1 MKSTVLFIIACL
13 FNFWPALVHSQNV
26 EIKAFKISKIGPVFD
41 NDLKITGYDTT
52 VDFVYYYKDLKIYS
66 RLVPLDNIFFG
77 TLMSTEHYERVFVH
91 QSDSLYGYLTDSV
104 MNIHH
109 LRQHIDSGS
118 YSKTY
123 FNNAIENDFKALNI
137 LPLQQNLRINEHLFK
152 DVYLITSR
160 LDTTVKS
167 TWTLTYSDDFKNH
180 PVSISHYMDSI
191 RSSKLIEIKTDEP
204 ERFIKEYNKT
214 IPKYHFIFRLDPII
228 DFDLKKIQKYFDE
241 YLAIISQS
249 R

>member
-1 MKSTVLFIIACL
+1 MKSTVFYIITLFFVFL
-13 FNFWPALVHSQNV
+13 PEMVQSQTT
-26 EIKAFKISKIGPVFD
+26 EIKAFKISKIGPIFD
-41 NDLKITGYDTT
+41 NDLKIKGYDTT

-66 RLVPLDNIFFG
+66 RLVPVDNIVFG
-77 TLMSTEHYERVFVH
+77 KVMSTGHYERVFVH
-91 QSDSLYGYLTDSV
+91 QSDSSYGYLTDSV

-109 LRQHIDSGS
+109 IRQHIDSGS

-123 FNNAIENDFKALNI
+123 FNNAIENDFKGLNI
-137 LPLQQNLRINEHLFK
+137 FSFQQNLRINNHEFK
-152 DVYLITSR
+152 DIYLISSP

-180 PVSISHYMDSI
+180 PISISHYMDSI
-191 RSSKLIEIKTDEP
+191 RSSKLIEIRSDEP

-214 IPKYHFIFRLDPII
+214 MPKYHLIFRLDPII
-228 DFDLKKIQKYFDE
+228 DFDSNKILKYFNE
-241 YLAIISQS
+241 YLAINNQS

>member
-1 MKSTVLFIIACL
+1 MKSTILYIITLLFAFL
-13 FNFWPALVHSQNV
+13 PEMVQSQNI
-26 EIKAFKISKIGPVFD
+26 EITAFKISKIGPVFD
-41 NDLKITGYDTT
+41 NDTKITGYDTT

-66 RLVPLDNIFFG
+66 RIVPVYNIVFG

-91 QSDSLYGYLTDSV
+91 QSDSIYGYLTDSA

-123 FNNAIENDFKALNI
+123 FNNAIENDFKALNT
-137 LPLQQNLRINEHLFK
+137 LPLQQNLRINEQVFK
-152 DVYLITSR
+152 DIYLITSR

-167 TWTLTYSDDFKNH
+167 TWTLTYSDNFKNH
-180 PVSISHYMDSI
+180 PISISHYMDSI
-191 RSSKLIEIKTDEP
+191 RSSKLIEIRSDEP
-204 ERFIKEYNKT
+204 ERFIKEFNKT
-214 IPKYHFIFRLDPII
+214 MPRFYFIFRFEPIT
-228 DFDLKKIQKYFDE
+228 DFDSKKIKKYFDD

>member
-1 MKSTVLFIIACL
+1 MVQ
-13 FNFWPALVHSQNV
+13 SQNKD
-26 EIKAFKISKIGPVFD
+26 IKAYKISKIGPVFD

-66 RLVPLDNIFFG
+66 RLVPVDNIVFG

-91 QSDSLYGYLTDSV
+91 QSDSIYGYLSDSV

-118 YSKTY
+118 ISKTY
-123 FNNAIENDFKALNI
+123 FNNAIENDFKALNVF
-137 LPLQQNLRINEHLFK
+137 PFQQNLRINEHEFK
-152 DVYLITSR
+152 DVYLIISR

-167 TWTLTYSDDFKNH
+167 TWTLTYSDDLKNH
-180 PVSISHYMDSI
+180 PISISQYMDSI
-191 RSSKLIEIKTDEP
+191 RSSKLIEIRSDEP
-204 ERFIKEYNKT
+204 ERFIKEYSK
-214 IPKYHFIFRLDPII
+214 IMPRFYFIFR
-228 DFDLKKIQKYFDE
+228 FDLISNFNSKKIQKYFDD

>member
-1 MKSTVLFIIACL
+1 MKSTVLYIITL
-13 FNFWPALVHSQNV
+13 FFAFFPENVQSQNM

-66 RLVPLDNIFFG
+66 RLVPVDNIVFG

-91 QSDSLYGYLTDSV
+91 QSDSIYGYLTDSV
-104 MNIHH
+104 MNIHL

-123 FNNAIENDFKALNI
+123 FNNAIEQDFKTLNI
-137 LPLQQNLRINEHLFK
+137 LPLQQNLSVNEHEFK
-152 DVYLITSR
+152 DVYQIINPS
-160 LDTTVKS
+160 DTTVKS
-167 TWTLTYSDDFKNH
+167 TWTLTFSDDLRNH
-180 PVSISHYMDSI
+180 EISISHYMDSI
-191 RSSKLIEIKTDEP
+191 RSSKLIEIRSDEP
-204 ERFIKEYNKT
+204 ERFIKAYNKT
-214 IPKYHFIFRLDPII
+214 MPKYYFIFRLDPIT
-228 DFDLKKIQKYFDE
+228 DFDSKKIQRYFNE
-241 YLAIISQS
+241 YLAINKQT

>member
-1 MKSTVLFIIACL
+1 MKSTVIFIIACL
-13 FNFWPALVHSQNV
+13 FNIWPAMVQSQNI
-26 EIKAFKISKIGPVFD
+26 EITAFKISKIGPVFD

-66 RLVPLDNIFFG
+66 RLVPVDNIVFG

-91 QSDSLYGYLTDSV
+91 QSDSIYGYLTDSV

-123 FNNAIENDFKALNI
+123 FNNAIENDFKSLNT
-137 LPLQQNLRINEHLFK
+137 LPLQQNLRINEQVFK
-152 DVYLITSR
+152 DIYLITSR

-180 PVSISHYMDSI
+180 PISISHYMDSI
-191 RSSKLIEIKTDEP
+191 RSSKLIEIRSDEP
-204 ERFIKEYNKT
+204 ERFIKEYSK
-214 IPKYHFIFRLDPII
+214 IMPRFYFIFR
-228 DFDLKKIQKYFDE
+228 FDLISNFNSKKIQKYFDD

>member
-1 MKSTVLFIIACL
+1 MKSTVFYKIALLFV
-13 FNFWPALVHSQNV
+13 FFPALVQSQDN
-26 EIKAFKISKIGPVFD
+26 EIKAYKISKIGPVFD

-66 RLVPLDNIFFG
+66 RLVPVENIIFG
-77 TLMSTEHYERVFVH
+77 TVVSTEHYERVFVH
-91 QSDSLYGYLTDSV
+91 QSDSLYGYLNDSA

-109 LRQHIDSGS
+109 ERQHIDSAS
-118 YSKTY
+118 LSKTY
-123 FNNAIENDFKALNI
+123 FNNAIEQDFKALII
-137 LPLQQNLRINEHLFK
+137 LPLQQNLRINEQVFK

-167 TWTLTYSDDFKNH
+167 TWTLTFSDDFKNH

-191 RSSKLIEIKTDEP
+191 KSSKLIEIRSDEP
-204 ERFIKEYNKT
+204 EHFIK
-214 IPKYHFIFRLDPII
+214 KYSKIMPRFYFIFR
-228 DFDLKKIQKYFDE
+228 FDLISDFNSKKIQKYFDD